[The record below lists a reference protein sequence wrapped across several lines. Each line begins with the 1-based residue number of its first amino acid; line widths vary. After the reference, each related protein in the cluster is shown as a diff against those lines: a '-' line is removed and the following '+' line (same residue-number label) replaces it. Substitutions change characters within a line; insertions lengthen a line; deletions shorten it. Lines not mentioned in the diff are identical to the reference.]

1 MEALKSKVFSG
12 IYDVTTFAQN
22 QLKAQIMV
30 DACTGELK
38 DTATQTTGGMA
49 EKLISPDNPASKYIM
64 QEQCM
69 LGKAVVG
76 IGAVSL
82 KTYFMLSTMANR
94 MVETCV
100 SQLKNKKPEEGLMQA
115 FETLEKMSLN
125 GPNGRTTIANT
136 NLKKIQRTFLNL
148 PPEIQASTLGV
159 QFKTLLDELLKNQT
173 FISAP
178 EFLSGIIS
186 LAADNAKDLAL
197 PKLNATAD
205 LVDIYTTAA
214 MIGISFKDIS
224 KIMTSK
230 IFNWMT
236 KAGYDDI
243 FDDTTSG
250 NKVKKMVDFAL
261 FKLSYDDADNL
272 ADVIV
277 QRNNWVIKNNLKKE
291 IFAIPN
297 KFKEGQWERFLSNNS
312 NIEDLITFVTAP
324 KDGLIDDASE
334 SISAE
339 AIDRATEET
348 NSAAEALNYE
358 GSVKVN
364 TGFTK
369 KQAYAIYRKLLNYKE
384 MNNTE
389 HSKSDLVTL
398 SKIIE
403 IGEEM
408 TTIGQQGQI
417 NQGMKTNSK
426 DFLTFKRKIENLV
439 NKKKE
444 TRVKVFNKT
453 IAKSEKDK
461 ISFVPF
467 NMDLF
472 LKDKEYQTD
481 QIEYYEQYLKSGF
494 NVLRALSMSP
504 NFFNMSKLVTYAN
517 EVLNCSYTFRTFSEV
532 FNKLINTKSLN
543 SISENDAKQIMNTI
557 NDSIMYNFIKMSEIK
572 IDLSRF
578 GDEDIE
584 LYTPD
589 KMFDVS
595 RRSILELNTVENI
608 ASFKHIMESII
619 IPKLKTDPKYKNN
632 SFVRDLGR
640 VKDAFG
646 RISFSLPIQMMEI
659 DSEPSLQERYDH
671 YLNDFNAMS
680 KDSIYGLNLGSMF
693 FLYNLVAYKNG
704 YGQNSLTRIFED
716 LIDSKNQ
723 PGIISQYYQWIG
735 RLDQA
740 NSNGAMRE
748 DFYKDVLYKIYNYS
762 YGTKLDAEIDIKHRL
777 KLNSDFTFDLPYE
790 TKLNERTWIN
800 NEAYLNNITTFEHID
815 PVEAIDTIAKAIN
828 MKHADTIRIITDAQ
842 AIEMEEP
849 KARGFVK
856 DGKIYLNKSK
866 FNNVGDAIG
875 VASHEIAH
883 LVLAA
888 MKVNPDIE
896 VRQNFYK
903 LIQLIKTDQETE
915 RYASAYN
922 NLVGSDL
929 YEEIIA
935 SKIGKLIANK
945 IDSNSNIELHIVN
958 NEMLLDAFDLLFD
971 TNKVTLRD
979 IAGSNFEQL
988 IENFAGNLFSFS
1000 NEIKEDYIN
1009 NDQHISAVK
1018 TRLYESQ
1025 NSNYKL
1031 KEDCK

>member
-1 MEALKSKVFSG
+1 MSV
-12 IYDVTTFAQN
+12 I
-22 QLKAQIMV
+22 
-30 DACTGELK
+30 EL
-38 DTATQTTGGMA
+38 
-49 EKLISPDNPASKYIM
+49 
-64 QEQCM
+64 
-69 LGKAVVG
+69 
-76 IGAVSL
+76 
-82 KTYFMLSTMANR
+82 
-94 MVETCV
+94 
-100 SQLKNKKPEEGLMQA
+100 
-115 FETLEKMSLN
+115 
-125 GPNGRTTIANT
+125 
-136 NLKKIQRTFLNL
+136 
-148 PPEIQASTLGV
+148 
-159 QFKTLLDELLKNQT
+159 
-173 FISAP
+173 
-178 EFLSGIIS
+178 
-186 LAADNAKDLAL
+186 NAKDLAL

-250 NKVKKMVDFAL
+250 NKVKNMVDFSL
-261 FKLSYDDADNL
+261 FKLSYNDADDL

-277 QRNNWVIKNNLKKE
+277 QRNNWAIKHGSHE
-291 IFAIPN
+291 IFSVPD
-297 KFKEGQWERFLSNNS
+297 KFKDGDWERFLSNNR
-312 NIEDLITFVTAP
+312 NIDDLIKFATAN
-324 KDGLIDDASE
+324 DGLINNASE
-334 SISAE
+334 SISQE
-339 AIDRATEET
+339 AIDQATDDA
-348 NSAAEALNYE
+348 NLAAEGSNYE
-358 GSVKVN
+358 GPIKVS

-369 KQAYAIYRKLLNYKE
+369 KQAYALYRKLLHYKE

-389 HSKSDLVTL
+389 HSKQDLETL
-398 SKIIE
+398 SQIIE
-403 IGEEM
+403 IGNEM

-417 NQGMKTNSK
+417 NQGMKTNTK
-426 DFLTFKRKIENLV
+426 DFLNFKQKIERLV
-439 NKKKE
+439 NRKE
-444 TRVKVFNKT
+444 EAYIREYNKNVKT
-453 IAKSEKDK
+453 EKEK
-461 ISFVPF
+461 INFVPF
-467 NMDLF
+467 NMDMF
-472 LKDKEYQTD
+472 LKDERYKNEWID
-481 QIEYYEQYLKSGF
+481 YYENALKSGF

-504 NFFNMSKLVTYAN
+504 NFFNMSKLVTYAD
-517 EVLNCSYTFRTFSEV
+517 ELLKQSYTYRTFSKV
-532 FNKLINTKSLN
+532 FNALINTKALN
-543 SISENDAKQIMNTI
+543 SISENDSKQIMSAI
-557 NDSIMYNFIKMSEIK
+557 NDSIIYNFIKTSGIK
-572 IDLSRF
+572 IDLSKF

-595 RRSILELNTVENI
+595 RRSVLELNTVENI
-608 ASFKHIMESII
+608 ASFKHIMESVI
-619 IPKLKTDPKYKNN
+619 IPKLKMDPKYRNN
-632 SFVRDLGR
+632 SFIRDIGR

-659 DSEPSLQERYDH
+659 DSEPSLQERYGH
-671 YLNDFNAMS
+671 YLNDFNAIS
-680 KDSIYGLNLGSMF
+680 KDSVYGLNLGSMF

-735 RLDQA
+735 SLDQA
-740 NSNGAMRE
+740 NGDGTMRE

-762 YGTKLDAEIDIKHRL
+762 YGTKLDVEIDIKHRL

-790 TKLNERTWIN
+790 TNLNERTWIN
-800 NEAYLNNITTFEHID
+800 NEAYLKNITTFEHID
-815 PVEAIDTIAKAIN
+815 PMEAIDTIAKAIN
-828 MKHADTIRIITDAQ
+828 MKHNDTIRIITDAQ

-849 KARGFVK
+849 RARGFVK

-866 FNNVGDAIG
+866 FNNTGDAIG

-888 MKVNPDIE
+888 MKVSPDLE
-896 VRQNFYK
+896 VRQNFYN
-903 LIQLIKTDQETE
+903 LIQLVKTDSETE
-915 RYASAYN
+915 RYASTYD

-935 SKIGKLIANK
+935 SKIGKLIANR
-945 IDSNSNIELHIVN
+945 IDTNSNIELHIVN
-958 NEMLLDAFDLLFD
+958 NEMMLDAFDVLFD
-971 TNKVTLRD
+971 TNKATLRD
-979 IAGSNFEQL
+979 IAGSNLEQL
-988 IENFAGNLFSFS
+988 IENFAGNLFNFS

-1031 KEDCK
+1031 KQDCK